1 MFLTRVFSLRLLTP
15 FSFLIYFT
23 RSQIA
28 LFTQMLFSFAVV
40 RFGGLGTGNKRL
52 YIIGGVCLV
61 AGMALKQLGNVR
73 GVSKKLGQ

>member
-1 MFLTRVFSLRLLTP
+1 LRLLTP